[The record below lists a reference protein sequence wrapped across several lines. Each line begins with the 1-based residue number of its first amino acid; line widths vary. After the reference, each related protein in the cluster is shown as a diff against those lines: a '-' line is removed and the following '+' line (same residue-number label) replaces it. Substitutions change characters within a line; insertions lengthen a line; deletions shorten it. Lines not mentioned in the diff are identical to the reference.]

1 MATDLLILGG
11 LIFDDWSTP
20 ERMPFGGKQ
29 AMAVH
34 KLPGGA
40 RVIDTLGPDERDITW
55 TGTFWGSGAYES
67 ALALNGLRQSGQVV
81 PLSFAGQSYRVLVAE
96 ALVDIRR
103 LPQYA
108 TYTVNCIVATNPMA
122 GNLSSQASTVDTTVS
137 ADIATSGAIANAATT
152 GSNAGFSVG
161 GA

>member
-1 MATDLLILGG
+1 MATDTLILGG

-20 ERMPFGGKQ
+20 STMPFGGKH

-40 RVIDTLGPDERDITW
+40 RVVDTLGPDERDLTW
-55 TGTFWGSGAYES
+55 TGTFWGDGAYEN
-67 ALALNGLRQSGQVV
+67 ALALNGLRQSGSVL
-81 PLSFAGQSYRVLVAE
+81 PLSFGGQSYQVVIAE

-108 TYTVNCIVATNPMA
+108 TYTVNCIVAGNPMA
-122 GNLSSQASTVDTTVS
+122 GNLGSQPSTVDTTVS
-137 ADIATSGAIANAATT
+137 ADIATSGAIANTA
-152 GSNAGFSVG
+152 NAQGFSIG